1 MMSDAVLFAVAF
13 VGFFVLRAI
22 AATVIFFFI
31 LPAGDRCPMCDAQTF
46 RIQSKGWN
54 LLMPWFR
61 TSWCADC
68 GWEGL
73 LRNGP
78 TIPPVPQKLTS
89 SQPSKLPT
97 PPSLDA

>member
-1 MMSDAVLFAVAF
+1 MSDAILFAVAF

-22 AATVIFFFI
+22 AATIIFFFI
-31 LPAGDRCPMCDAQTF
+31 LPTGDRCPMCDAHTF

-61 TSWCADC
+61 TSWCSDC

-73 LRNGP
+73 LRHGGESSP
-78 TIPPVPQKLTS
+78 GSRESTTPHLGDVPGHK
-89 SQPSKLPT
+89 P
-97 PPSLDA
+97 

>member
-1 MMSDAVLFAVAF
+1 MSDAVLFAVAF

-31 LPAGDRCPMCDAQTF
+31 LPAGDHCPMCDAQTF
-46 RIQSKGWN
+46 RVQSKGWN

-73 LRNGP
+73 LRHQGRDAP
-78 TIPPVPQKLTS
+78 TVPHKPTS
-89 SQPSKLPT
+89 SQAHKL
-97 PPSLDA
+97 

>member
-1 MMSDAVLFAVAF
+1 MITDAVVFAVAF

-31 LPAGDRCPMCDAQTF
+31 LPAGDRCPMCDASTF
-46 RIQSKGWN
+46 RVQSKGWN

-61 TSWCADC
+61 TSWCPDC

-73 LRNGP
+73 LRRSPETGAV
-78 TIPPVPQKLTS
+78 PPHELTNSRAHKL
-89 SQPSKLPT
+89 
-97 PPSLDA
+97 